1 MQCTYSSFFDFRLRL
16 NASLDETLLNF
27 DSLESDESEGDEEQ
41 NEEEKETIDD
51 ILTIPKRSFGKR
63 FDSTLCMILPNSYCI
78 PPSSEKNPS

>member
-1 MQCTYSSFFDFRLRL
+1 MYLIKFFDFRLRL

-27 DSLESDESEGDEEQ
+27 DSLESYESEGDEEQ

-78 PPSSEKNPS
+78 PPSSEKNSS